1 PGGRMD
7 TVRVKL
13 DSRSYEIHVADDLL
27 PRAGDLLRP
36 LGLASRLALVTHPG
50 LVEPYGRLV
59 EESLRGAGHQV
70 ARCLVPPGEESKSLE
85 QAGRLAR
92 EMVGAGLDRG
102 SAVLGLGGGVV
113 GDLAGFVAAILFRGV
128 SFVNLP
134 TTLLSQVDSSV
145 GGKTGVNLPEGKN
158 LLGAF
163 HQPRLVLADVGTLRT
178 LPEREFQSGLAEVVK
193 HAMVADAELFHL
205 LEARADEIRR
215 REPAVLQRVVAQ
227 NCAIKAAVVE
237 ADEREGG
244 RRAILN
250 FGHTV
255 GHALEAALAYGTVTH
270 GEAVARG
277 MVVAAELSVRRGL
290 CPRQHAD
297 RLAALLRRFGL
308 LTAPLPAFEALE
320 KYVVSDKK
328 RRAGVLQFVLTHGV
342 GSASLAPLSG
352 LDELQAALRAAA

>member
-1 PGGRMD
+1 VD
-7 TVRVKL
+7 TLV
-13 DSRSYEIHVADDLL
+13 
-27 PRAGDLLRP
+27 RP
-36 LGLASRLALVTHPG
+36 LALGPRLALVTHPA
-50 LVEPYGRLV
+50 LAELYAPPVQAALAR
-59 EESLRGAGHQV
+59 AGHEV
-70 ARCLVPPGEESKSLE
+70 IVLEVPAGEPSKSLD
-85 QAGRLAR
+85 QVALLAR
-92 EMVGAGLDRG
+92 EMVHAGLDRA
-102 SAVLGLGGGVV
+102 SAVLALGGGVV

-145 GGKTGVNLPEGKN
+145 GGKTGVNLSEGKN

-163 HQPRLVLADVGTLRT
+163 HQPRLVVADVGTLRT

-193 HAMVADAELFHL
+193 HAMIADAGLFDL
-205 LEARADEIRR
+205 LEARAGDMLRR
-215 REPAVLQRVVAQ
+215 DPHVLQGVVAR

-277 MVVAAELSVRRGL
+277 MVVATELSVRRGL
-290 CPRQHAD
+290 CPRQDAD
-297 RLAALLRRFGL
+297 RLVALLQRFGL
-308 LTAPLPAFEALE
+308 LTTAVPAFEALE
-320 KYVVSDKK
+320 KYILSDKK
-328 RRAGVLQFVLTHGV
+328 RRAGVLQFVLTRGV

-352 LDELQAALRAAA
+352 LDELQAALRVAA

>member
-1 PGGRMD
+1 ME
-7 TVRVKL
+7 TVRVEL
-13 DSRSYEIHVADDLL
+13 ASRSYEIHVAGDLL
-27 PRAGDLLRP
+27 PRTADLLGP
-36 LGLASRLALVTHPG
+36 LGLGPRLAMVTHPG
-50 LVEPYGRLV
+50 LVEPYGKLV
-59 EESLRGAGHQV
+59 EQSLLRAGHQV
-70 ARCLVPPGEESKSLE
+70 TCCLVPPGEESKSLE

-92 EMVGAGLDRG
+92 EMVSAGLDRG
-102 SAVLGLGGGVV
+102 SAVLALGGGVV

-128 SFVNLP
+128 AFVNLP

-178 LPEREFQSGLAEVVK
+178 LPGREFQSGLAEVVK
-193 HAMVADAELFHL
+193 HAMIADAGLFVL
-205 LEARADEIRR
+205 LETQAERILR
-215 REPAVLQRVVAQ
+215 REPGVLQRVVAK

-255 GHALEAALAYGTVTH
+255 GHAIEAALAYGTVTH

-277 MVVAAELSVRRGL
+277 MVVAAEVSVRRGL
-290 CPRQHAD
+290 CPRQDAD
-297 RLAALLRRFGL
+297 RLVGLLRRFGL
-308 LTAPLPAFEALE
+308 LTAPLPALEALE
-320 KYVVSDKK
+320 KYIVSDKK

-342 GSASLAPLSG
+342 GGVSLAPLSG